1 MGEPATKPP
10 TETEPFAQPM
20 SVEEFIPLIANQE
33 PLELIE
39 GQVVRKAAPQR
50 RHGSAQQKISALLD
64 GYSRRPGGP
73 RGPGG
78 WWLMT
83 EVDTLYAKTKEVFR
97 HDVQGYLRELHAE
110 PPEGFPV
117 PHVPQWA
124 CEILSPS
131 NARIDWIKKQHTLH
145 VHAVPHYWIVD
156 PQNELLTVLRY
167 HEEGYRLV
175 LTAGRGDVVKAEPFD
190 AVEISVDELFGY
202 T

>member
-1 MGEPATKPP
+1 MGHPASKPP
-10 TETEPFAQPM
+10 TDPTGQHM
-20 SVEEFIPLIANQE
+20 SVEEFIPLIVSEE

-39 GQVVRKAAPQR
+39 GQVVRKAAASLK
-50 RHGSAQQKISALLD
+50 HGRVQFKMCGVAESF
-64 GYSRRPGGP
+64 SRRAGGP

-97 HDVQGYLRELHAE
+97 HDMQGYLRELYPE
-110 PPEGFPV
+110 PPEGFPL
-117 PHVPQWA
+117 PQPPQWA

-131 NARIDWIKKQHTLH
+131 NARVDWIKKRHTLH
-145 VHAVPHYWIVD
+145 VHAVPHYWIID

-167 HEEGYRLV
+167 HEEGYRIL

-190 AVEISVDELFGY
+190 AVEISIDELFGY
-202 T
+202 A